1 MDFTAIFDA
10 TPSRL
15 LSLIG
20 RRARAR
26 RLAGG
31 WTQAA
36 LATNAGVS
44 RDVVKR
50 LEGSG
55 RISLDNLARLVIA
68 LDAVD
73 ELRAMFPPRV
83 AKSLDELDRQVVA
96 RGRVYGVRKDSGT
109 RRAPAA
115 SKPGSCS
122 ESES

>member
-1 MDFTAIFDA
+1 MDFTAIFDT

-15 LSLIG
+15 QSLIG

-31 WTQAA
+31 WTQAE

-55 RISLDNLARLVIA
+55 RISLDNLARLVTA

-73 ELRAMFPPRV
+73 ELRALFPPRV
-83 AKSLDELDRQVVA
+83 AKSLDEFDRQVVA
-96 RGRVYGVRKDSGT
+96 RGRVYGVRKESGT
-109 RRAPAA
+109 RRTPAA
-115 SKPGSCS
+115 SNPGF
-122 ESES
+122 